1 MLNKSWLCLILRTYA
16 QILCLLKTVIRND
29 FVSFIV
35 NHTVQRKQNHIFSG
49 SIIKKKALYLIKSVY
64 LFICLVK
71 LLDEKSEFPL
81 IRGIPPDLK

>member
-1 MLNKSWLCLILRTYA
+1 MRFMLISTQVKVVVEVGVELGKN
-16 QILCLLKTVIRND
+16 V

>member
-1 MLNKSWLCLILRTYA
+1 MLISGTFLSN
-16 QILCLLKTVIRND
+16 
-29 FVSFIV
+29 V
-35 NHTVQRKQNHIFSG
+35 NLTKRKVKLQSKQNNIFSG
-49 SIIKKKALYLIKSVY
+49 SIIKKKALYLIKSGY